1 MSCTLYS
8 EQSSDQTGEM
18 MKIILP
24 NGKIITVETAETD
37 FQRAQG
43 LMFRKN
49 LANDTGMLFI
59 FDEEDF
65 HSFWMK
71 NTLISLDMIWIDSDF
86 RIMYF
91 AQNVPPCK
99 SDPCPSYQPMF
110 KARYV
115 LEVNAGF
122 VKQEKLKL
130 DDKLKFETVR

>member
-1 MSCTLYS
+1 MSCASYS
-8 EQSSDQTGEM
+8 EQSSDHTKDM

-24 NGKIITVETAETD
+24 NGKTITVETAKTD

-43 LMFRKN
+43 LMFRKS

-71 NTLISLDMIWIDSDF
+71 NTLISLDMIWIDENF
-86 RIMYF
+86 HMKYF
-91 AQNVPPCK
+91 IQNVPPCK

-122 VKQEKLKL
+122 IKQEKLKL
-130 DDKLKFETVR
+130 DDKLKFEAVR